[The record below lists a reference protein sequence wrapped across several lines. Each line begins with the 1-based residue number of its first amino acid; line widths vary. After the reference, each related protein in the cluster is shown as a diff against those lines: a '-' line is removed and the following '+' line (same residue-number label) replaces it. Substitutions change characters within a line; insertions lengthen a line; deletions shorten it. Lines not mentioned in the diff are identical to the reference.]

1 MTGYELEDELI
12 SRTETNLRAI
22 EKLHKQGVTVYE
34 VTQLINSLLGLL
46 VFPRE
51 TFLKQIP
58 IISRNSM
65 IKEDWPLPDEQISQ
79 VQYLRELVRNMRN
92 AVAHFNIE
100 LITHGNEIEGI
111 IFKDYALQD
120 KDKTNPLWIGVYRVD
135 QVRRFVDKFLASI
148 SKKH

>member
-1 MTGYELEDELI
+1 
-12 SRTETNLRAI
+12 
-22 EKLHKQGVTVYE
+22 
-34 VTQLINSLLGLL
+34 
-46 VFPRE
+46 
-51 TFLKQIP
+51 
-58 IISRNSM
+58 M

-135 QVRRFVDKFLASI
+135 QLRRFVDKFLASI